1 MNCFGGIGWN
11 GIDRACVLVHGA
23 WHGAWCWDMVA
34 PHLAE
39 AGLNVIA
46 VELPGHGRDYAP
58 IGRQDLET
66 MQNTWKLS

>member
-1 MNCFGGIGWN
+1 
-11 GIDRACVLVHGA
+11 
-23 WHGAWCWDMVA
+23 MVA